1 MTSEFLKVTCIDCGS
16 EAIIFSRATTAIPCA
31 VCGATLTNPSG
42 GKAQLV
48 GCKVIE
54 ALECCLL
61 YTSPSPRD

>member
-54 ALECCLL
+54 ALE
-61 YTSPSPRD
+61 